1 MTKARIV
8 NCKEAGI
15 RKCPNDDQ
23 IIGKLKVGDTIS
35 VNTSKRYFSW
45 TDKEYYKC
53 ESEAGEGYI
62 LAELISTKGGKT

>member
-1 MTKARIV
+1 MTKAHIV

-23 IIGKLKVGDTIS
+23 IIGKLKAGDTIS
-35 VNTSKRYFSW
+35 VDTSKRYFSW

-62 LAELISTKGGKT
+62 LADLISTKGGKT

>member
-1 MTKARIV
+1 MVKAHIV

-15 RKCPNDDQ
+15 RKRPNDDQ
-23 IIGKLKVGDTIS
+23 IIDKLKSGDVIS
-35 VNTSKRYFSW
+35 VDTSKRYFSW

-53 ESEAGEGYI
+53 ESGVGEGYI